1 MKYREIIS
9 ESQIKKIEGICVQ
22 KKKKVRR
29 KRYFNN

>member
-22 KKKKVRR
+22 KKKESEK
-29 KRYFNN
+29 KEIF